1 MLARACL
8 KCDARG
14 IDVRQKDKT
23 EGSRKDRVAYL
34 ATRFEENYLHYQYCF
49 VEFFLEHL
57 GDVSKT
63 FNGDLQQVLILGL
76 VGQVR
81 LNAVKRAV
89 MSGQDPAHPEPLETL
104 ISASRLADVSGIPRQ
119 TVRRKLALLEAQGWV
134 VQAQDGGWY
143 LIVDPQSGESP
154 VKQDLDELD
163 RRARARIARL
173 VANLEDVADRETP

>member
-1 MLARACL
+1 MNRNDSYKDSRRDRA
-8 KCDARG
+8 
-14 IDVRQKDKT
+14 
-23 EGSRKDRVAYL
+23 AYL
-34 ATRFEENYLHYQYCF
+34 AARFEENYLFYQYCF

-63 FNGDLQQVLILGL
+63 FKGDLQQVLVLGL

-81 LNAVKRAV
+81 LNAVKRAI
-89 MSGQDPAHPEPLETL
+89 MSGQDPAHLEPSETM

-119 TVRRKLALLEAQGWV
+119 TVRRKLALLEAQGWIA
-134 VQAQDGGWY
+134 QAQDGGWY

-154 VKQDLDELD
+154 AKRDLDELD
-163 RRARARIARL
+163 RRARVRIARL